1 MGDAQDSRP
10 GIRRGGAQ
18 YESIHAALAEA
29 ALDEL
34 AEHGYA
40 DLSHSEVAD
49 RAGVA
54 TRTAFRHFPTKLD
67 LALAGI
73 DRLPDYSGW
82 LDDGDTAEER
92 LRRGL
97 TIGANYPE
105 RIVPVLAACIAERQR
120 EPALLDAVRERVIIP
135 RQRSIRRFLEAGI
148 ASGELDPDVTPE
160 SMAAADLGMFLL
172 SVTGALPL
180 GKGKRRVDRAFEHL
194 WPLIASSE

>member
-1 MGDAQDSRP
+1 MVDVGDARP

-18 YESIHAALAEA
+18 YEAIHEALAEA

-34 AEHGYA
+34 AEKGFA
-40 DLSHSEVAD
+40 DLSHAEVAE

-73 DRLPDYSGW
+73 DRLPDYTGW
-82 LDDGDTAEER
+82 LEEGDTAEER

-97 TIGANYPE
+97 SIGANYPE
-105 RIVPVLAACIAERQR
+105 RIVPVLAACLAERQR
-120 EPALLDAVRERVIIP
+120 EPALLEALRERVLIP
-135 RQRSIRRFLEAGI
+135 RERSIARFLAAGI
-148 ASGELDPDVTPE
+148 ASGELNPDVTPE

-172 SVTGALPL
+172 SATGALPL
-180 GKGKRRVDRAFEHL
+180 GKGKRRVDRAFAHL